1 MNKDGFYGPV
11 NLGNPNE
18 MTIMD
23 LAKRI
28 IELTGASSKIVR
40 RPLPQDDPTRRQP
53 DITVAKRELGWSP
66 KVDLDEGL
74 KKTIANFD
82 ERLRQGENV

>member
-1 MNKDGFYGPV
+1 V

-28 IELTGASSKIVR
+28 IELTGSSSKIVR

-53 DITVAKRELGWSP
+53 DITLAKKELGWSP
-66 KVDLDEGL
+66 TVDLNEGL
-74 KKTIANFD
+74 KKTIANFE